1 MVGRHQNFGVPE
13 VESPAYLRAATDER
27 FMEGNVIVCS
37 ISPHAGHFP
46 QMVPWGL
53 GLGKCREPFRPC
65 GVSEH
70 CPAPQSLIC
79 AFSEY
84 QLYL

>member
-46 QMVPWGL
+46 PNGPL
-53 GLGKCREPFRPC
+53 GFGA
-65 GVSEH
+65 GQVSR
-70 CPAPQSLIC
+70 AVSSLWSLR
-79 AFSEY
+79 ALSSPSKP
-84 QLYL
+84 YLRI